1 MRMISLPDISRI
13 YDGISDVNFYFLF
26 VYLDNINAQKNFEL
40 VCDYMKKHCD
50 LKKKIFIFGVLKEEF
65 SLKNISKENIQKICD
80 LMLFNYMYYEIS
92 MANREEAE
100 NEEYEKLKNSK
111 FKQQKLPGWR
121 PVPTI
126 TSTTIIFFC
135 FGAVFIVLG
144 IIILVFSNKIE
155 EVSYRYDNDEKCKNQ
170 PQCTITLNIKNK
182 MERNIMIYYQL
193 NGFYQNHRRY
203 VKSKSDEQLN
213 GKVFSVEEMRNSQ
226 DCDPAVTNA
235 EMNKTKSCDP
245 SVNLDPKEIAIPC
258 GLIAKSYF
266 NDKFTNWKIN
276 GESFSPDEKDIAW
289 KADKELKYKNIDLKK
304 QWIDMTDEHFIVW
317 MRPAGLPNFRKLWG
331 RIKDRDLE
339 ENSKVEVTIE
349 NNFDVSAFNGKK
361 FLILSTVNAFGGK
374 NSFLGISYIVL
385 GGISIILAVV
395 FIIGYNLHS
404 KKNK

>member
-1 MRMISLPDISRI
+1 
-13 YDGISDVNFYFLF
+13 
-26 VYLDNINAQKNFEL
+26 
-40 VCDYMKKHCD
+40 
-50 LKKKIFIFGVLKEEF
+50 
-65 SLKNISKENIQKICD
+65 
-80 LMLFNYMYYEIS
+80 

-100 NEEYEKLKNSK
+100 NEEYERLKNSK

-135 FGAVFIVLG
+135 FGVVFIVLG
-144 IIILVFSNKIE
+144 IIILVFSNQIE
-155 EVSYRYDNDEKCKNQ
+155 EVSYRYDEECKKNKNSDNK
-170 PQCTITLNIKNK
+170 CTITLDIKNK
-182 MERNIMIYYQL
+182 MKKKIMIYYQL

-203 VKSKSDEQLN
+203 VKSKSDEQLH
-213 GKVFSVEEMRNSQ
+213 GKEFTLEEMKNSQ
-226 DCDPAVTNA
+226 DCDPAITN
-235 EMNKTKSCDP
+235 EDMGQSKSITGKKLEDGELA
-245 SVNLDPKEIAIPC
+245 VPC

-266 NDKFTNWKIN
+266 NDNYTEWKID
-276 GESFSPDEKDIAW
+276 GSPITPNEKDIAW
-289 KADKELKYKNIDLKK
+289 KADKELKYKNTNHLEK

-331 RIKDRDLE
+331 RIEQDIE
-339 ENSKVEVTIE
+339 ANSKVEVTIVDK
-349 NNFDVSAFNGKK
+349 FDVSTFNGKK

-395 FIIGYNLHS
+395 FIIGYNIHS